1 MKKNIDNKF
10 ISDLTDKF
18 KEKKISNN
26 SIKLYIRNL
35 EKLNDKEPIKNFKF
49 LENIESIEKKLE
61 RYKDNTKRSYYI
73 AICST
78 LNMFNDNKKIKK
90 LYDEYFKKMMELN
103 KKLKIEES
111 KNIMSDTQKKNWIEQ
126 DELDKFYNDLKDE
139 VVLFSKN
146 KDINETKYKTLLKY
160 VVLSLY
166 YLQPPRRNLDYQKM
180 NIVKVDGK
188 INNEINYLSYDDKEF
203 IFNVFKTSKTE
214 GQVRVK
220 ITDKM
225 MDVINIYVKFHPL
238 IMNKIVKKTD
248 VAFLVNFNGE
258 KLDKI
263 NSITRIL
270 NSIFGK
276 NIGSSLLRHFFLS
289 NKYGSIIKE
298 QTKDANDMSHSKETQ
313 QNYIKTN

>member
-10 ISDLTDKF
+10 LSVINDKF
-18 KEKKISNN
+18 KEKKISEN

-49 LENIESIEKKLE
+49 LENIESIEKQLDK
-61 RYKDNTKRSYYI
+61 YKDNTKRSYYI
-73 AICST
+73 SISST
-78 LNMFNDNKKIKK
+78 LNMFTDNKKIKK
-90 LYDEYFKKMMELN
+90 LYDEYFKKMMDLN
-103 KKLKIEES
+103 KTLKIEES
-111 KNIMSDTQKKNWIEQ
+111 KNIMSDTQKKNWIDQ
-126 DELDKFYNDLKDE
+126 DELDKIYNNLKDE
-139 VVLFSKN
+139 VMIFSKN

-160 VVLSLY
+160 VILSLY

-180 NIVKVDGK
+180 NIVKIDGK
-188 INNEINYLSYDDKEF
+188 INNDINYLSYDNKEF
-203 IFNVFKTSKTE
+203 IFNIFKTSKTE
-214 GQVRVK
+214 GQVIVN
-220 ITDKM
+220 ISDKM
-225 MDVINIYVKFHPL
+225 IDVINIYLKFHPL
-238 IMNKIVKKTD
+238 IKGKITKKTD
-248 VAFLVNFNGE
+248 VAFLVNFNGD

-313 QNYIKTN
+313 QNYIKL